1 MLLARAAQRAAP
13 LARTRA
19 LSSTPTFTLHAFTDA
34 NDFGFGRG
42 AQFCMLNLRHDAL
55 FAAAQDPAALYA
67 KKYEARRAR
76 IKRLFEK
83 LDSLELGALDRAALS
98 KGLDGI
104 GLPASPERLDRVFRR
119 FESGSGNLPLAGF
132 EEFLVETWGFPLH
145 VEFSSELGS
154 MGLGGKQAIAWIGR
168 TVPAHF
174 VLRALRQLW
183 PRDVEDIAIFRNRS
197 ANPDLNPE
205 RMTLHDRTYVPSVG
219 KDSSTAGGLAR
230 TLLAQEPTD
239 KGGFVVRI
247 TTGGDVTHVPLRG
260 LRYSGAKPA
269 AVANPEVTGVEWAL
283 RSGLGAVGL
292 GTTLWLGLVILKG
305 G

>member
-1 MLLARAAQRAAP
+1 
-13 LARTRA
+13 
-19 LSSTPTFTLHAFTDA
+19 
-34 NDFGFGRG
+34 
-42 AQFCMLNLRHDAL
+42 
-55 FAAAQDPAALYA
+55 
-67 KKYEARRAR
+67 
-76 IKRLFEK
+76 
-83 LDSLELGALDRAALS
+83 
-98 KGLDGI
+98 
-104 GLPASPERLDRVFRR
+104 
-119 FESGSGNLPLAGF
+119 
-132 EEFLVETWGFPLH
+132 
-145 VEFSSELGS
+145 
-154 MGLGGKQAIAWIGR
+154 MGLGGTQAIAWVGR

-219 KDSSTAGGLAR
+219 KDTSTAGRLAR

-269 AVANPEVTGVEWAL
+269 AVANPEVTGFEWAL
-283 RSGLGAVGL
+283 RSGLATVGL
-292 GTTLWLGLVILKG
+292 GTALGFASVIFKG
-305 G
+305 IRSIAPLCFRASVRSRVSFLCIKPYLSEGSVPR

>member
-1 MLLARAAQRAAP
+1 MLLARTARP
-13 LARTRA
+13 LARARA
-19 LSSTPTFTLHAFTDA
+19 LSTPTFTLHAFTDA

-55 FAAAQDPAALYA
+55 FAADNPAALYA
-67 KKYEARRAR
+67 QKYEARRAR

-98 KGLDGI
+98 KGLDDI

-154 MGLGGKQAIAWIGR
+154 MGLGGTQAIVWVGR

-183 PRDVEDIAIFRNRS
+183 PLDVEDIAILRNDS
-197 ANPDLNPE
+197 ANPDLDPQ
-205 RMTLHDRTYVPSVG
+205 RMTLHDRTYIPSVG
-219 KDSSTAGGLAR
+219 KDTATAGGLAR
-230 TLLAQEPTD
+230 TLLAHDPYD

-247 TTGGDVTHVPLRG
+247 RSTGGDVTYVPLRG

-269 AVANPEVTGVEWAL
+269 AVANPEVSGVEWAL

-292 GTTLWLGLVILKG
+292 GTTLWFALAVFKG

>member
-1 MLLARAAQRAAP
+1 MLLARAARP
-13 LARTRA
+13 LARARA
-19 LSSTPTFTLHAFTDA
+19 LSTPTFTLHAFTDG
-34 NDFGFGRG
+34 NDLGFGRG

-55 FAAAQDPAALYA
+55 FAADNPAALYA
-67 KKYEARRAR
+67 AKYEARRAR

-98 KGLDGI
+98 KGLDDI
-104 GLPASPERLDRVFRR
+104 GLPASPERLDRVFNQ
-119 FESGSGNLPLAGF
+119 FESGSGNLALSGF

-145 VEFSSELGS
+145 VEFSSDLGT
-154 MGLGGKQAIAWIGR
+154 MGLGGTQAIAWVGR

-183 PRDVEDIAIFRNRS
+183 PLDVEDIAILRNDGP
-197 ANPDLNPE
+197 NPDLDPQ
-205 RMTLHDRTYVPSVG
+205 RMTLHDRTYTPSVG
-219 KDSSTAGGLAR
+219 KDTATAGGLAR
-230 TLLAQEPTD
+230 TLLAQDPLD
-239 KGGFVVRI
+239 KGGFVVRV
-247 TTGGDVTHVPLRG
+247 TSTGGDVTYVPLRG

>member
-13 LARTRA
+13 LARARA
-19 LSSTPTFTLHAFTDA
+19 LSSTPTFTLHKFTDG

-42 AQFCMLNLRHDAL
+42 SQFCMLNLRHDAL
-55 FAAAQDPAALYA
+55 FAADNPAALYA
-67 KKYEARRAR
+67 EKYELRRAR

-104 GLPASPERLDRVFRR
+104 GFPASPERLDRVFRE
-119 FESGSGNLPLAGF
+119 FENGRGNLPLAGF

-145 VEFSSELGS
+145 VEFSSELGP
-154 MGLGGKQAIAWIGR
+154 MGLGGTQAIAWVGR

-183 PRDVEDIAIFRNRS
+183 PLDVEDIAILRNDVP
-197 ANPDLNPE
+197 NPDLDPQ
-205 RMTLHDRTYVPSVG
+205 RMILHDRTYTPSVG
-219 KDSSTAGGLAR
+219 KDTATAYRLAR
-230 TLLAQEPTD
+230 TLLAHDPFD
-239 KGGFVVRI
+239 AGGFVVRV
-247 TTGGDVTHVPLRG
+247 TSTGGDVTYVPLRG

-269 AVANPEVTGVEWAL
+269 AVANPEVSGVEWAL
-283 RSGLGAVGL
+283 RSGLASVGL
-292 GTTLWLGLVILKG
+292 GTTLWFALAVFKG

>member
-1 MLLARAAQRAAP
+1 MLLARAARP
-13 LARTRA
+13 LARARA
-19 LSSTPTFTLHAFTDA
+19 LSTPTFTLHAFTDG
-34 NDFGFGRG
+34 NDYGFGRG

-55 FAAAQDPAALYA
+55 FAKGDPAALYA
-67 KKYEARRAR
+67 EKYAARRAR

-104 GLPASPERLDRVFRR
+104 GLPASPERLDRVFRQ

-154 MGLGGKQAIAWIGR
+154 MGLGGKQAIVWVGR

-174 VLRALRQLW
+174 MLRALRQLW
-183 PRDVEDIAIFRNRS
+183 PLDVEDIAILRNDS
-197 ANPDLNPE
+197 ANPDLDPQ
-205 RMTLHDRTYVPSVG
+205 RMTLHDRTYTPSVG
-219 KDSSTAGGLAR
+219 KDTATASRLAKM
-230 TLLAQEPTD
+230 LLAHKPTD
-239 KGGFVVRI
+239 EGGFVVRV
-247 TTGGDVTHVPLRG
+247 TATGGDVTYVPLRG

-269 AVANPEVTGVEWAL
+269 AVANPEVTGVEWVL